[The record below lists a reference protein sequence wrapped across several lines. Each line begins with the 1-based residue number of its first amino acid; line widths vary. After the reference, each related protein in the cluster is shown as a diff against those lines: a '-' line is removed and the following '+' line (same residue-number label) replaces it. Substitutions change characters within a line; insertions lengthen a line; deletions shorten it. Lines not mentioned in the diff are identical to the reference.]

1 MLIYKI
7 TNTVNGKVYIGQTVR
22 SLDVRFQEHLR
33 CADNGDGYYLHA
45 AIRKYGKD
53 NFEIST
59 IAETDDPDILNEL
72 EIYYIRKFH
81 SDISGYNLAPGGHIN
96 CMACPSIKEHHDAI
110 MRSDEV
116 RKKISNSMKA
126 RIAENGGLSEDH
138 KRHVSEGLKRFY
150 ASGKRPNYKV
160 PQHLTPE
167 HYRALN
173 DAKNKCVYCIDE
185 DGIFVKSFPRVK
197 DAAKWWYDN
206 GYIVKSY
213 EQLCDRIKLSY
224 VEDKYI
230 RGLKWIYGEP
240 CVEGIES

>member
-81 SDISGYNLAPGGHIN
+81 SDVSGYNLAPGGHIN
-96 CMACPSIKEHHDAI
+96 CMACTSIKEHHDAI

-116 RKKISNSMKA
+116 RKKISNS
-126 RIAENGGLSEDH
+126 S
-138 KRHVSEGLKRFY
+138 
-150 ASGKRPNYKV
+150 
-160 PQHLTPE
+160 
-167 HYRALN
+167 
-173 DAKNKCVYCIDE
+173 
-185 DGIFVKSFPRVK
+185 
-197 DAAKWWYDN
+197 
-206 GYIVKSY
+206 
-213 EQLCDRIKLSY
+213 
-224 VEDKYI
+224 
-230 RGLKWIYGEP
+230 
-240 CVEGIES
+240 